1 MQIEYQDCG
10 VISKVIITS
19 TIFELRKHNR
29 VVDATLLVVPDV
41 TNDQCGLFFTKTV
54 LTGKNSHVLRAYR
67 VAVREAAR

>member
-29 VVDATLLVVPDV
+29 VVDATLLVVPVV
-41 TNDQCGLFFTKTV
+41 TNDQCGLFFMKTV
-54 LTGKNSHVLRAYR
+54 LTGKNNHVLRAYWA
-67 VAVREAAR
+67 AVREAAR